1 MRRALSPVI
10 AGLATALLVGLPAAQ
25 AQMPGPNLAP
35 PPALPG
41 DNSQQTA
48 SFTAPQQ
55 VVDDRVAFN
64 SSEHWIIPTYYT
76 RVREKQHRA
85 ARSKKYK
92 RDLPA
97 GLSRDPARGDLLPM
111 AILATLDRLP
121 GALLRELPPARPDT
135 DRVMVGK
142 NILMVSTATGEVL
155 DILPDVLF

>member
-1 MRRALSPVI
+1 MRRALSPVL
-10 AGLATALLVGLPAAQ
+10 AGLAAALLVGLPAAQ

-35 PPALPG
+35 PPALPS
-41 DNSQQTA
+41 DSQQTA
-48 SFTAPQQ
+48 SFTAPQK

-64 SSEHWIIPTYYT
+64 SSEHWIIPAYYA
-76 RVREKQHRA
+76 RVRDKQRRA
-85 ARSKKYK
+85 ARNKKYE

-97 GLSRDPARGDLLPM
+97 GISRDPAKGDLLPV

-121 GALLRELPPARPDT
+121 GPLLRELPPARPNT

-155 DILPDVLF
+155 DILPDILY

>member
-1 MRRALSPVI
+1 MRRALFPVI
-10 AGLATALLVGLPAAQ
+10 AGLAAALLVGLPAAQ

-41 DNSQQTA
+41 NSQQTA
-48 SFTAPQQ
+48 SFTVPQQ

-64 SSEHWIIPTYYT
+64 SSEHWIIAAYYT

-111 AILATLDRLP
+111 TILATLDRLP
-121 GALLRELPPARPDT
+121 GALLRELPPARPNT

-142 NILMVSTATGEVL
+142 NILMVSTASGEVL
-155 DILPDVLF
+155 DILSDVLF